1 MSEKSQKTE
10 QPTQRRLL
18 KSREEGQFLSSK
30 EFVAGTQFLAFVFVL
45 VTYSNEWFFTLRQI
59 MRYSLKAAFRGEL
72 TPLTVTNHLRDLV
85 LPNLSMIFL
94 GAGVLLGASLA
105 AQVATT
111 RLGFAFN
118 KLVPDFSRLDPSSR
132 IKNMPSQNI
141 PAAMQALILLP
152 IFLFTVYLVVNARLA
167 EFLSLPLGNTEAG
180 AMRVAAAL
188 ESLLWRAAFAFF
200 LFGCIDL
207 LRQKRKHSSELKMTK
222 QEIRDEHKEVEGNPQ
237 IKMKIRKL
245 QRDAL
250 RRNMMKQVPLATAVI
265 VNPTHYA
272 VAIKYQ
278 VDSMAAPTVV
288 AKGRN
293 YLALR
298 IRQKAMDHQV
308 PIVENV
314 ALAQALYKSV
324 EVGQEIPAHLYRAVA
339 EILAYIFKLMNGHLP
354 GQG

>member
-1 MSEKSQKTE
+1 VADSGQKTE
-10 QPTQRRLL
+10 QPTQRRLQ
-18 KSREEGQFLSSK
+18 KSRDEGQFAASK
-30 EFVAGTQFLAFVFVL
+30 EFVAGTQFLAFVFIL
-45 VTYSNEWFFTLRQI
+45 VIYSNEWFSTLRAI
-59 MRYSLKAAFRGEL
+59 MRHFLRAAFHGEL
-72 TPLTVTNHLRDLV
+72 TALTVTTYARDLV
-85 LPNLSMIFL
+85 FPNLPMLFT

-111 RLGFAFN
+111 KLGFALK
-118 KLVPDFSRLDPSSR
+118 KLSPDFSRLDPSSR
-132 IKNMPSQNI
+132 LKQLPAQNF

-152 IFLFTVYLVVNARLA
+152 IFLLTVYLVVSARLQ
-167 EFLSLPLGNTEAG
+167 EFLSLPLGSTEAG
-180 AMRVAAAL
+180 ALRVAAAL
-188 ESLLWRAAFAFF
+188 ESLLWKAAMAFF

-207 LRQKRKHSSELKMTK
+207 FRQTRKHNKDLRMSK

-245 QRDAL
+245 QRDLL
-250 RRNMMKQVPLATAVI
+250 RRNMMKEVETATAVI

-278 VDSMAAPTVV
+278 VDSMAAPSVV
-288 AKGRN
+288 AKGKN

-298 IRQKAMDHQV
+298 IRQRAMDHQV

-324 EVGQEIPAHLYRAVA
+324 DVGQEIPAHLYRAVA
-339 EILAYIFKLMNGHLP
+339 EILAYIFKLMNGKLP

>member
-1 MSEKSQKTE
+1 MSQNGQKTE

-18 KSREEGQFLSSK
+18 KSREEGQFVTSK

-45 VTYSNEWFFTLRQI
+45 VTYSNEWFSALRQI
-59 MRYSLKAAFRGEL
+59 MRHFLNAAFHREL
-72 TPLTVTNHLRDLV
+72 TALTLTNYMRDLV
-85 LPNLSMIFL
+85 LPNLSMLLI

-111 RLGFAFN
+111 QLGFAFN
-118 KLVPDFSRLDPSSR
+118 KLTPDFSRLDPFSR
-132 IKNMPSQNI
+132 IKNLPSQNF
-141 PAAMQALILLP
+141 PAAMQALMLLP
-152 IFLFTVYLVVNARLA
+152 IFLLTVYLVVNARLA
-167 EFLSLPLGNTEAG
+167 EFLSLPLGSTEAG
-180 AMRVAAAL
+180 AMHVAAAL
-188 ESLLWRAAFAFF
+188 ESLLWRAAMAFF
-200 LFGCIDL
+200 LFGCVDL
-207 LRQKRKHSSELKMTK
+207 FRQKRKHNNQLKMTK

-237 IKMKIRKL
+237 VKMKIRKL
-245 QRDAL
+245 QRDML
-250 RRNMMKQVPLATAVI
+250 RRNMMKEIESATAVI

-288 AKGRN
+288 AKGKN

-298 IRQKAMDHQV
+298 IRQRAMDHQV

-339 EILAYIFKLMNGHLP
+339 EILAYIFKLMNGKLP

>member
-1 MSEKSQKTE
+1 VAENGQKTE

-18 KSREEGQFLSSK
+18 KSREEGQFISSK
-30 EFVAGTQFLAFVFVL
+30 EFVAGTQFLAFVSVL
-45 VTYSNEWFFTLRQI
+45 VTYSNEWFSALRQI
-59 MRYSLKAAFRGEL
+59 MRHFLSVAFRGEL
-72 TPLTVTNHLRDLV
+72 TALTVTSHLRDLV
-85 LPNLSMIFL
+85 LPNLSMIL
-94 GAGVLLGASLA
+94 MGAGVLLGASLA

-111 RLGFAFN
+111 QLGFAFN
-118 KLVPDFSRLDPSSR
+118 KLAPDFSRLDPSSR
-132 IKNMPSQNI
+132 IKNLPSQNI
-141 PAAMQALILLP
+141 PAAMQALMLLP
-152 IFLFTVYLVVNARLA
+152 IFLLTVYLVVNARLV

-180 AMRVAAAL
+180 AMHVAAAL
-188 ESLLWRAAFAFF
+188 ASLLWRAAFAFF

-207 LRQKRKHSSELKMTK
+207 FRQKRKHTRELKMTK
-222 QEIRDEHKEVEGNPQ
+222 QEVRDEHKEVEGNPQ

-250 RRNMMKQVPLATAVI
+250 RRNMMREVPSATAVI

-298 IRQKAMDHQV
+298 IRQQAMDHQV

-339 EILAYIFKLMNGHLP
+339 EILAYIFKLMNGKLP

>member
-1 MSEKSQKTE
+1 MAENVQKTE

-18 KSREEGQFLSSK
+18 KSREEGQFISSK

-45 VTYSNEWFFTLRQI
+45 VTYSNEWFSALRQI
-59 MRYSLKAAFRGEL
+59 MRHFLSVAFHGEL
-72 TPLTVTNHLRDLV
+72 TALTVTNHLRDLV
-85 LPNLSMIFL
+85 LPNLSMIL
-94 GAGVLLGASLA
+94 MGAGVLLGASLA

-111 RLGFAFN
+111 QLGFAFN
-118 KLVPDFSRLDPSSR
+118 KLAPDFSRLDPSSR
-132 IKNMPSQNI
+132 IKNLPSQNV
-141 PAAMQALILLP
+141 PAAMQALMLLP
-152 IFLFTVYLVVNARLA
+152 IFLLTVYLVVNARLI

-180 AMRVAAAL
+180 AVHVAAAL
-188 ESLLWRAAFAFF
+188 ASLLWRAAFAFF
-200 LFGCIDL
+200 LFGCVDL
-207 LRQKRKHSSELKMTK
+207 FRQKRKHTRELKMTK
-222 QEIRDEHKEVEGNPQ
+222 QEVRDELKEVEGNPQ

-250 RRNMMKQVPLATAVI
+250 RRNMMREVPSATAVV

-298 IRQKAMDHQV
+298 IRQQAMDHQV

-339 EILAYIFKLMNGHLP
+339 EILAYIFKLMNGKLP
-354 GQG
+354 GQV